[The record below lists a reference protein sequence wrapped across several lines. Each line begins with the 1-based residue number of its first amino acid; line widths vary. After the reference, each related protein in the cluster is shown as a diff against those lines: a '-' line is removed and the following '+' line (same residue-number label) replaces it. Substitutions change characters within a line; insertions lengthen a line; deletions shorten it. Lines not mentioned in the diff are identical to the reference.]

1 MKSEKWKVKN
11 EKSKLLLLMSC
22 QQSEWQVTS
31 ENEKSKLLLLMSC
44 QQSEW
49 QVT

>member
-1 MKSEKWKVKN
+1 
-11 EKSKLLLLMSC
+11 MSC

-31 ENEKSKLLLLMSC
+31 ENENEKSKLLLLMSC